1 MLILLLFMIMKHSL
15 GKTITKIYNEIS
27 EINHGT
33 LILCNYEVCTPIV
46 TDIEKCYLFNA
57 KNEMQ
62 SM

>member
-1 MLILLLFMIMKHSL
+1 MIMKHSL